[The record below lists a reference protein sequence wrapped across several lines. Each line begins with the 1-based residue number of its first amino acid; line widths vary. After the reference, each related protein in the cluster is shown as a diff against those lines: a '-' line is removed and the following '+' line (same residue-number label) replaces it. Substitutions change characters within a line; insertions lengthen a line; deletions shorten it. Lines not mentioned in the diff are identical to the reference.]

1 MTQDKGYSKD
11 AIVKLCTPNPDDEND
26 LNWMS
31 NFAIYISVVTGKHSP
46 YSTTPCAETA
56 LTKVFKDYAFAS
68 EPYTFKP
75 IAKSSFD
82 ELYSVWKE
90 LTVSNKDMFEEYLA
104 GNVPVMGDD
113 FGKKKK
119 EKPET
124 KCEDFYKPIISAF
137 KTRDAE
143 LEASQHLAL
152 EFKKFTDIVVAQ
164 ARDADETRAADQAI
178 DDALAEMEY
187 AYAMRAMT
195 PLQPMNKNTPSAA
208 DIMNNAQKE
217 YWENKKAKG
226 EGGSSRKYLRR
237 RFKKSKSRSKKSK
250 PKSKS
255 KPTLKSNRKSK
266 SKSKS
271 KSKTKRRQKK

>member
-11 AIVKLCTPNPDDEND
+11 EIVKLCTPNPDDEND

-31 NFAIYISVVTGKHSP
+31 NFAIYISVITGKHSP
-46 YSTTPCAETA
+46 YSTTPCAETI
-56 LTKVFKDYAFAS
+56 LTRVFKEYAFAS

-82 ELYSVWKE
+82 ELYSVWNE

-119 EKPET
+119 EKPQT
-124 KCEDFYKPIISAF
+124 KCADFYKPIISAF

-143 LEASQHLAL
+143 LKAIDHLAL
-152 EFKKFTDIVVAQ
+152 EFKNFTDIVVAQ

-178 DDALAEMEY
+178 DDDLAAMEY
-187 AYAMRAMT
+187 AYAMYAIQ
-195 PLQPMNKNTPSAA
+195 PVQPMKKNTPSAA
-208 DIMNNAQKE
+208 DIMNNAAKE
-217 YWENKKAKG
+217 YWENKKTKG

-237 RFKKSKSRSKKSK
+237 RFKKSKKSK

-255 KPTLKSNRKSK
+255 KPTLKSNSK

-271 KSKTKRRQKK
+271 KRRHKK